1 MRASVALSPA
11 EVSVILVFV
20 LFHSLSASRSFCRIL
35 YTPTP
40 VEDIFW
46 KRNTVNIYLML
57 SFIIHS
63 LF

>member
-1 MRASVALSPA
+1 MKMRASVALSPA

-40 VEDIFW
+40 VEDIFLEE
-46 KRNTVNIYLML
+46 KYG
-57 SFIIHS
+57 
-63 LF
+63 